1 MTRVVV
7 TGAAG
12 FVGSHLSEMLLGL
25 GHEVTGIDSF
35 ADYYPRAQKE
45 SNLLDAKSHAD
56 FTFVEAD
63 LCVDDLVPLLEGA
76 DAVINEAA
84 TPGLQLSWTDFDR
97 YLDSNIR
104 GMKRLVDASVHAG
117 TNHFIQAST
126 SSVYGANATG
136 DESAPTLPVSPYG
149 VTKLAGEH
157 LLRAYSEAFDLPFT
171 ILRYFSIYGPRQR
184 PDMAYR
190 IFCENLLQGKPITIF
205 GDGLQSRSNTFVSD
219 CVSATVAALN
229 RPPDGSVFNIG
240 GGQEITLSA
249 ALHILANHIDV
260 DPIINRAP
268 KRPGDQRR
276 TVADTTR
283 ARDHLGW
290 EPTVTPERGLAAQI
304 DWVRNTLF

>member
-1 MTRVVV
+1 M

>member
-1 MTRVVV
+1 MRNV
-7 TGAAG
+7 
-12 FVGSHLSEMLLGL
+12 
-25 GHEVTGIDSF
+25 SF